1 MRLKDED
8 EQAARMACSDF
19 ETLFAA
25 QMTSINRNNGRLKVS
40 LSFAA
45 KCQFRSHYA
54 MRFAAA
60 KLMLLCCEV
69 AHVCQN
75 RLRNC
80 EIPCGMGFLL
90 RNLGFTTSQ
99 CVSQLPNEGSCA
111 AKWHSFAKIAF
122 AAAKILAENSKVLR
136 NGFAA

>member
-1 MRLKDED
+1 MRLKEED
-8 EQAARMACSDF
+8 EQPARMARSDF

-25 QMTSINRNNGRLKVS
+25 QMTGINRNNGRLRVS

-45 KCQFRSHYA
+45 KCHFRSHFA

-69 AHVCQN
+69 ALVCQN

-80 EIPCGMGFLL
+80 EIPCEMGLLL

-99 CVSQLPNEGSCA
+99 AVSQL
-111 AKWHSFAKIAF
+111 
-122 AAAKILAENSKVLR
+122 
-136 NGFAA
+136 